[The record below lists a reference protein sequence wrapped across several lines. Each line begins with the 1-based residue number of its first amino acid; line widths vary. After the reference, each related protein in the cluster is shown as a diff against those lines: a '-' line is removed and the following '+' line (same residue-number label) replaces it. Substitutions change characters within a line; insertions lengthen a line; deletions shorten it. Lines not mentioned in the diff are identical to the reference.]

1 MEEPTVRSYRIRGT
15 RITGP
20 QQLALDTYWDQY
32 GIEHSQQVLDIP
44 AIFPTSQKVVME
56 IGFGMGEAT
65 ALIARDFPDTGFFA
79 VDVHRPGV
87 GKLFSLIQEH
97 QLKNLRVIQGD
108 GVNQDSIRQILQNLK
123 DRKISACNIVFGMG
137 GKLLQADLDRDT
149 MEAAM
154 KCSSTTVN
162 GRKIDVYKQPIT
174 DSKKNSKRGELTL
187 VIENGEYKTIRVED
201 KTDAQEEVLQLVYEN
216 GKLYNIPSLDEIR
229 QRVNNTFIY

>member
-32 GIEHSQQVLDIP
+32 GIEQSTQRLDIP
-44 AIFPTSQKVVME
+44 TIFPTSQKVVME

-108 GVNQDSIRQILQNLK
+108 AHLVMHDM
-123 DRKISACNIVFGMG
+123 F
-137 GKLLQADLDRDT
+137 AD
-149 MEAAM
+149 A
-154 KCSSTTVN
+154 
-162 GRKIDVYKQPIT
+162 
-174 DSKKNSKRGELTL
+174 
-187 VIENGEYKTIRVED
+187 
-201 KTDAQEEVLQLVYEN
+201 
-216 GKLYNIPSLDEIR
+216 SLDGVHLFFPDPWPKKRHNKRRIVNENFLQQVASKLKPGGFIHIATDWVPYAEWIDEVFAVNTLFTGG
-229 QRVNNTFIY
+229 RVARPDWRPLTRFEGQGITKDHQVNDFRFVKS

>member
-20 QQLALDTYWDQY
+20 QQLALDKYWDQF
-32 GIEHSQQVLDIP
+32 GIEQGQQILDTP
-44 AIFPTSQKVVME
+44 SIFPNSQKVVME

-108 GVNQDSIRQILQNLK
+108 AHLVMHDMFADS
-123 DRKISACNIVFGMG
+123 
-137 GKLLQADLDRDT
+137 
-149 MEAAM
+149 
-154 KCSSTTVN
+154 
-162 GRKIDVYKQPIT
+162 
-174 DSKKNSKRGELTL
+174 
-187 VIENGEYKTIRVED
+187 
-201 KTDAQEEVLQLVYEN
+201 
-216 GKLYNIPSLDEIR
+216 SLDGVHLFFPDPWPKKRHNKRRIVNENFLQQVASKIKKGGFIHIATDWVPYAEWIDEVFAASTLFAGG
-229 QRVNNTFIY
+229 RVARPEWRPLTRFEGQGITKDHQVNDFRFIKN